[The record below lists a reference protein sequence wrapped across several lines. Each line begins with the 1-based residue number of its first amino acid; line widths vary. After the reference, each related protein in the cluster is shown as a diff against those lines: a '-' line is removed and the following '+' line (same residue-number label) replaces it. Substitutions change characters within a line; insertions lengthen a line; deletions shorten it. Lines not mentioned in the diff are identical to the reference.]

1 MTRGGLAWGVLFV
14 AVGAVTLLFD
24 LGIWTTLP
32 DWLWP
37 LALVALGT
45 IVLLGG
51 LLPDRRDTSDGG

>member
-14 AVGAVTLLFD
+14 AVGAGTLLFD
-24 LGIWTTLP
+24 VGVWTALP

-45 IVLLGG
+45 VVLLGG